1 MKNTNVHIILNT
13 HHVVNMIRQF
23 GYTFWTLT
31 ADYSYHTGKPYHTVQ
46 VMIFFSRGGGGQ
58 SHKIRLPSKSPIP
71 IPTTKGNC
79 IRKQT
84 H

>member
-46 VMIFFSRGGGGQ
+46 VMIFFSRGGGGVRA
-58 SHKIRLPSKSPIP
+58 IRSGSLQKAQFPSLLQKV
-71 IPTTKGNC
+71 TA
-79 IRKQT
+79 
-84 H
+84 